1 MKQVLLIFQKI
12 SRIIKLD
19 LEKICLLLSH
29 CPLGLNKYPLCT
41 SKIINFVVF
50 AKIYDLIGQK
60 LHTDVEGFLK
70 LASLINKLNKP
81 LSTSLMEKLS
91 LLGILPDVELDL
103 SEINKNPDLNPFWI
117 SGFITGEGSFT

>member
-1 MKQVLLIFQKI
+1 MF
-12 SRIIKLD
+12 
-19 LEKICLLLSH
+19 
-29 CPLGLNKYPLCT
+29 
-41 SKIINFVVF
+41 F

-117 SGFITGEGSFT
+117 SGCITGEGSFT

>member
-19 LEKICLLLSH
+19 LEKICLLFSH

>member
-19 LEKICLLLSH
+19 LEKICLLFSH

-103 SEINKNPDLNPFWI
+103 TEIKKNPDLNPFWI

>member
-1 MKQVLLIFQKI
+1 MSV
-12 SRIIKLD
+12 IIG
-19 LEKICLLLSH
+19 H
-29 CPLGLNKYPLCT
+29 FYKYPLYCDAYAGQ
-41 SKIINFVVF
+41 SKFINFVIF
-50 AKIYDLIGQK
+50 TKIFDLIGK
-60 LHTDVEGFLK
+60 NHHTNVEGFLR
-70 LASLINKLNKP
+70 LASFINKLNKP